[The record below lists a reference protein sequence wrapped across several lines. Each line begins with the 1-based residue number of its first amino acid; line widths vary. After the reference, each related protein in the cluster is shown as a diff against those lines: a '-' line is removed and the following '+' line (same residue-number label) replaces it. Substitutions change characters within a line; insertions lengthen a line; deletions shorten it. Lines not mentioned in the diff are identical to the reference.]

1 MENSKTHKSKAASV
15 CLIKRSAA
23 VCAAGCALYKYAQDT
38 PPPRTHTHTHKHT
51 HTHLIKQL
59 SCSIWSRFLACKGV
73 TIIFNSSCETLRFLF
88 LFAARTVSSILQK
101 SMAMSQCVYLSLSA
115 TLFLSGSAT
124 VAPGEQLAW
133 AADAAR
139 TQ

>member
-38 PPPRTHTHTHKHT
+38 PPPPTHTQTCSHT

-101 SMAMSQCVYLSLSA
+101 SMAMSQCVYLSLSLPLSHCYSLSFWLSNRCPRGA
-115 TLFLSGSAT
+115 TGLG
-124 VAPGEQLAW
+124 G
-133 AADAAR
+133 
-139 TQ
+139 

>member
-38 PPPRTHTHTHKHT
+38 PPPHTHILT

-101 SMAMSQCVYLSLSA
+101 SMAISQCVYLSLSPPLSLCYSLSFWLSNRCPRGA
-115 TLFLSGSAT
+115 TGLG
-124 VAPGEQLAW
+124 G
-133 AADAAR
+133 
-139 TQ
+139 